1 MVSHHSAKFA
11 GHRHCSSGN
20 IMILVCNVIQQDYA
34 PKGYISFMGW
44 SLFTILPSLVVT
56 GTVGGN
62 IMLFFSH
69 VTLQDHMIKALN
81 YFIVRSSSRYATI
94 LNKFGG
100 HEHCGSK
107 DIIYLVCH
115 VICQKHMIKEPC
127 DFMVAII
134 TLVIG
139 IQWLTFFA

>member
-1 MVSHHSAKFA
+1 MVSHHSAKFS

-20 IMILVCNVIQQDYA
+20 IMILVC
-34 PKGYISFMGW
+34 ISFMGW

-81 YFIVRSSSRYATI
+81 YFIVRSPSRYATI
-94 LNKFGG
+94 LT
-100 HEHCGSK
+100 S
-107 DIIYLVCH
+107 V
-115 VICQKHMIKEPC
+115 V
-127 DFMVAII
+127 
-134 TLVIG
+134 VIG
-139 IQWLTFFA
+139 TVVVKILHI